1 MAAMSPR
8 NVISGFQATGIYPF
22 NRDIF
27 TDADFAPAQTTDN
40 AQEMNLNAM
49 ESCGNTEETIT
60 ANADSTSAA
69 TQEMPANAPQQSS

>member
-49 ESCGNTEETIT
+49 EKTIT